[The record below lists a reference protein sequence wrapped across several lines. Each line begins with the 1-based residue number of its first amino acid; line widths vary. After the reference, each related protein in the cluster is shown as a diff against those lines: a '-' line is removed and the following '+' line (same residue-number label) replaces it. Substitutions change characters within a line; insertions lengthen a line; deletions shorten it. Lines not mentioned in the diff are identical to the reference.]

1 MLSSHLV
8 VAEQYRAVAWLFL
21 AVGLLAALLGAGVA
35 ANQESCGFDRD
46 VGREVCE
53 PVFRAWEFVLLSG
66 ASFLTTLVLMIPVF
80 AAARVLVGV
89 GQIIEQLNGRGTP
102 PVALPGVLGGPLPEP
117 PTDPAP
123 AREATSAAPAAPG
136 EDSRDQAAPAER

>member
-1 MLSSHLV
+1 MLSSHLA
-8 VAEQYRAVAWLFL
+8 VAEQYRMAAWLFL

-46 VGREVCE
+46 VGRVVCE
-53 PVFRAWEFVLLSG
+53 PVFRAWEFTLLSG

-89 GQIIEQLNGRGTP
+89 GQIIDQLNGRGTP
-102 PVALPGVLGGPLPEP
+102 PVALPGVLGGPRPEP
-117 PTDPAP
+117 PTGPAP
-123 AREATSAAPAAPG
+123 TRDATPAGPGLPG
-136 EDSRDQAAPAER
+136 EDSHDQAAPAGR